1 MMKYFQETEP
11 SRLFKIIFW
20 TIIRKFSTFAR
31 DFFRPYMSYRLLMK
45 RTLGQRTHVNCFKS
59 SIVRRLNRD
68 LGLIPGQEVIL
79 LRIHAHDTPF
89 LTIKIKTY

>member
-1 MMKYFQETEP
+1 
-11 SRLFKIIFW
+11 
-20 TIIRKFSTFAR
+20 
-31 DFFRPYMSYRLLMK
+31 MK

-79 LRIHAHDTPF
+79 LRIHAHDTPLF
-89 LTIKIKTY
+89 IFNVKHDSKNRARQQGLKFSEIEKRKLKKDHLTGYRNRPL